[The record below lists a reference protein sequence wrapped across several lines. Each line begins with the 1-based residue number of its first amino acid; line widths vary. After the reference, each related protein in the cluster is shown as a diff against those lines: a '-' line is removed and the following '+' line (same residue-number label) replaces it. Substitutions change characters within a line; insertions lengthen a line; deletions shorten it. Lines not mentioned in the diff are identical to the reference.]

1 MKTKDQ
7 LNKKKNRK
15 RTIIIT
21 LTIIV
26 VLILGVIYLYNN
38 MTNYEKLNFKDLGI
52 NENNNDQN
60 KINKSKFVNIAIFGV
75 DSRANTWTGLSDTI
89 IVATLDYENKQIK
102 LSSFMRDSLVY
113 IEGHGYEKQTHAY
126 SYGNAQLAVKTL
138 NTNYDLDIQEYV
150 TINFNGLEKVVNKLG
165 GVKIEIK
172 SYEISEINKIINN
185 LNSLNGNKVELITQ
199 SGEQLLN
206 GRQTVAYARIRK
218 VGNGDEQRTQ
228 RQREVIEKIIN
239 KIQNL
244 NYQEALSLA
253 NEFMPYVKTSF
264 SLSDSLNKAKDFNF
278 FKTATVLE
286 FKYPDTYKFATVNK
300 SSVVKPDTLE
310 TNVIKLHQFIYNI
323 EQYMVS
329 DKVIEL
335 STEIN
340 KK

>member
-113 IEGHGYEKQTHAY
+113 IEGHGYEKQTHA
-126 SYGNAQLAVKTL
+126 
-138 NTNYDLDIQEYV
+138 
-150 TINFNGLEKVVNKLG
+150 
-165 GVKIEIK
+165 
-172 SYEISEINKIINN
+172 
-185 LNSLNGNKVELITQ
+185 
-199 SGEQLLN
+199 
-206 GRQTVAYARIRK
+206 
-218 VGNGDEQRTQ
+218 
-228 RQREVIEKIIN
+228 
-239 KIQNL
+239 
-244 NYQEALSLA
+244 
-253 NEFMPYVKTSF
+253 
-264 SLSDSLNKAKDFNF
+264 
-278 FKTATVLE
+278 
-286 FKYPDTYKFATVNK
+286 
-300 SSVVKPDTLE
+300 
-310 TNVIKLHQFIYNI
+310 
-323 EQYMVS
+323 
-329 DKVIEL
+329 
-335 STEIN
+335 
-340 KK
+340 